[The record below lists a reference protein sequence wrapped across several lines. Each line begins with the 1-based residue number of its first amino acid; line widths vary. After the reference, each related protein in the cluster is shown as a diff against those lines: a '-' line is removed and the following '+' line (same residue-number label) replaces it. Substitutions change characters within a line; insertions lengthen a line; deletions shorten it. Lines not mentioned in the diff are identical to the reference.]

1 MQAHEL
7 ELAPC
12 TDIANGTAIKPR
24 PGGDFFYEQFSVK
37 TSPVLCRR
45 LLGWV
50 DRRLISLTTSWPV
63 VSLVALLVSNP
74 CLAQVPQPRPPA
86 PPAPLEL
93 PEFAPE
99 PAPPFRLP
107 PVTPVPEIRFP
118 PLRVFVRDFVL
129 SGNTVFSDAELGEIT
144 APFENRE
151 ISSEELQEV
160 QHRLTLHYVNRGYI
174 NSGAVLPDQQV
185 TDGVVRIQI
194 VEGRLTD
201 ITVTGTKT
209 LLPEFVSERLELG
222 AGPPLNVN
230 ELGERIQILTQS
242 RFINRIN
249 ADLKPGDRPGEAQ
262 LTADIEEPRPYQIQ
276 FSVDNQ
282 VVPTLGDVRGVV
294 RGWHQNLTGWGDI
307 LTTEVEVAEG
317 LDSILGSYSRP
328 ITAQDTRIE
337 LRGEKE
343 DTKVVNEFE
352 FLGIESEFWSLGFN
366 ITHPFYLNPQDT
378 LTVSAGL
385 ERRHSQTFILGSGFA
400 FSPGVEPD
408 GESDVTVIRLG
419 VEFVRR
425 SRSQVFAARSTFSFG
440 IDAFNATVNPTG
452 PSAEYFAWLGQFQW
466 ARRVGERGGQV
477 LLRVDAQLT
486 PDQLLPMEQYSVGGA
501 RSVRGYQEN
510 QIVRDYGFSGS
521 IEYRHPVYQKNGRN
535 VVQVAAFIDGGGAW
549 NNDVPNPEPRTIWG
563 PGIGLL
569 YDPSP
574 RLHAELYWGIGIEDI
589 SNQEDSLS
597 NDGIHFQLVAN
608 VFD

>member
-1 MQAHEL
+1 MLISRRIRARSKHCL
-7 ELAPC
+7 
-12 TDIANGTAIKPR
+12 R
-24 PGGDFFYEQFSVK
+24 REQSMRARLW
-37 TSPVLCRR
+37 PVLT
-45 LLGWV
+45 LA
-50 DRRLISLTTSWPV
+50 
-63 VSLVALLVSNP
+63 VSLAAGP

-107 PVTPVPEIRFP
+107 PVTPVPEERFP
-118 PLRVFVRDFVL
+118 PIRVFVRDFEL

-151 ISSEELQEV
+151 ITSEELQEV

-201 ITVTGTKT
+201 IAVTGTKT

-242 RFINRIN
+242 PFISRIS
-249 ADLKPGDRPGEAQ
+249 ADLKPGDRPGEAR

-276 FSVDNQ
+276 FNVDNQ
-282 VVPTLGDVRGVV
+282 VVPTLGDVRGSV
-294 RGWHQNLTGWGDI
+294 RGTHQNLTGWGDV
-307 LTTEVEVAEG
+307 LTAELEVADG
-317 LDSILGSYSRP
+317 LHSIFSSYSRP
-328 ITAQDTRIE
+328 VNARDTRIE
-337 LRGEKE
+337 LHGEKE
-343 DTKVVNEFE
+343 DTNVVNEFE
-352 FLGIESEFWSLGFN
+352 FLDIKSKFWSLGFRV
-366 ITHPFYLNPQDT
+366 THPFYLNPQDT
-378 LTVSAGL
+378 LTLSAGL
-385 ERRHSQTFILGSGFA
+385 DRRHSQTFILGSGFA
-400 FSPGVEPD
+400 FSQGVEPD
-408 GESDVTVIRLG
+408 GRSNVTVMRLG

-425 SRSQVFAARSTFSFG
+425 SRNQVLAARSTFSFG
-440 IDAFNATVNPTG
+440 IDAFNATVNRTG

-466 ARRVGERGGQV
+466 ARRVGEQGGQI
-477 LLRVDAQLT
+477 LLRLDTQLT
-486 PDQLLPMEQYSVGGA
+486 TDQLLPMEQYSVGGT

-510 QIVRDYGFSGS
+510 QIVRDYGFSAS
-521 IEYRHPVYQKNGRN
+521 LEYRHPVYQKNGRN
-535 VVQVAAFIDGGGAW
+535 VVQLAAFVDGGGAW
-549 NNDVPNPEPRTIWG
+549 NNDTPNPEPRIIWG

-574 RLHAELYWGIGIEDI
+574 RIHAELYWAIGIEDVD
-589 SNQEDSLS
+589 NQEDSLA

-608 VFD
+608 MFD